1 MSRRLDRRYAL
12 LLGVVLSLWA
22 VTNDL
27 AVFPPDFTD
36 DATAS
41 PAPEVR
47 EAPVPGP
54 RPSPTTRPEP
64 APTTIG

>member
-27 AVFPPDFTD
+27 AVFPPDFGD
-36 DATAS
+36 DATTS

-47 EAPVPGP
+47 EAPATP
-54 RPSPTTRPEP
+54 RPTPTTRPATP
-64 APTTIG
+64 G